1 MIKIFRYG
9 HRIKRDERAT
19 THVCLAARA
28 LGADE
33 VIISGDR
40 DMGVIESIEKISARW
55 GGDFKTSFC
64 ESPVSELKKLKKD
77 NFIVQLT
84 MYGEPIQKMEGRLR
98 QIKDMV
104 VIVGSQ
110 KVPPQIY
117 NMADA
122 NIAVTN
128 QPHSEIAALAVF
140 LDRYF
145 EGQELE
151 KKFDGKVKIKPAL
164 RGKSVVTCE

>member
-33 VIISGDR
+33 VIISGDK
-40 DMGVIESIEKISARW
+40 DDGVIRSVERITEKW
-55 GGDFKTSFC
+55 GGEFKARFC
-64 ESPVSELKKLKKD
+64 ETPLSEIKKLKKD
-77 NFIVQLT
+77 YCVVQLT
-84 MYGEPIQKMEGRLR
+84 MYGEPIQKIESKIRGM
-98 QIKDMV
+98 KDLV
-104 VIVGSQ
+104 IIVGSQ
-110 KVPPQIY
+110 KVPPSIY
-117 NMADA
+117 NLADA

-128 QPHSEIAALAVF
+128 QPHSEIAALAIF

-145 EGQELE
+145 EGRELE
-151 KKFDGKVKIKPAL
+151 NVFEGKVRITPSL

>member
-40 DMGVIESIEKISARW
+40 DTGVVESVEKITARW
-55 GGDFKTSFC
+55 GGNFKASFC
-64 ESPVSELKKLKKD
+64 DSPVAELKKLKKD

-84 MYGEPIQKMEGRLR
+84 MYGEPIQEMETELRKMRNL
-98 QIKDMV
+98 V

-117 NMADA
+117 NLADA
-122 NIAVTN
+122 NVAVTS

-145 EGQELE
+145 EGRELE
-151 KKFDGKVKIKPAL
+151 KKFHGKVRIKPSL
-164 RGKSVVTCE
+164 KGKSVVTCE